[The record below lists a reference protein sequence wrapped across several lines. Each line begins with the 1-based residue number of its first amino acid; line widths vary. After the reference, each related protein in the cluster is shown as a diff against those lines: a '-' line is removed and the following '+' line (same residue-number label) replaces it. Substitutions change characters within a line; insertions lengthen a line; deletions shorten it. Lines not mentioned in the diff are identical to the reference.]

1 MKKLLSVVLAV
12 IIAFGTFSVAASA
25 AESFASGVIVAED
38 GREFTWDI
46 QRQYG
51 TLRIYGEGEM
61 PELSESPEW
70 LQYDFTNIVIG
81 DGITS
86 VSDEAFLNADFLGN
100 NEIIEFPESLKKIG
114 DRAFYGCRLISEIDL
129 SAITSI
135 GSMAFYGCSGLK
147 EFFIPAEVEEIGAY
161 AIGYYCNEELDN
173 EFAKIEDVK
182 IYSYL
187 NTTAHNYAVENEIEF
202 VDLNDYSAFFT
213 YEKYDEESVIL
224 TSYEN
229 CEYSKNISV
238 PAKIDGFKVIGLG
251 EFLFENTDV
260 ESVNVPNTVNR
271 IHETA
276 FLNAKKLKSI
286 SVQEGGRFASY
297 EGGLYNKE
305 LTILYKY
312 PEGADIVS
320 FPEAIKEIGKEAF
333 RGSAVTEISLPE
345 TVSSI
350 DEGAFSYSSLKKIE
364 LSEGVTA
371 IPQWAFASCESL
383 SEISFNRITE
393 IGENAFRG
401 CKSLEN
407 VSFSAELKKIGAAS
421 FHGTGLKS
429 VIIPDTVTN
438 IGEKA
443 FGYYSEDDVEFVK
456 DEAFVIYGK
465 SESSGKNYADKN
477 GFEFV
482 EWAPECP
489 EIYYSYADTKAIS
502 IFWMKT
508 SDAEYYELY
517 RKTKD
522 TEYELIYTATPN
534 SKLYYVDFNVK
545 NGEKYTYSVVAVK
558 NGFRSDFDSKVTF
571 KFVKLATP
579 VLKSAEM
586 TLDGILVT
594 WNSVKNAEGYT
605 IYRKTENGKWSRI
618 ADFKGNVTSFEDT
631 TAKSGVNYTYTV
643 KAYLDDIESG
653 YNANGVSAMYL
664 SIPKL
669 KKAENASKGITV
681 TWEKVKGA
689 NGYIIGRKT
698 SKTSWVKIATL
709 GDVSSY
715 TDKTAKLGTT
725 YTYTVVP
732 VCDDVFGYYDDNGVT
747 CKCVGMPKI
756 ESVSNASGGVS
767 IKWNAVSK
775 CSGYIVYRKTSGGS
789 WKRLTKIT
797 DSAKTSYTDKTAK
810 SGTKYYYAVKAY
822 SGSTMSAYK
831 TVSLVRLTTPKLVE
845 AKSTKSGVRFQ
856 WGKVSGA
863 EGYYIYRATGNG
875 SFKKIATVKSGT
887 TVSFVDKTSKKG
899 VTYRYTVKA
908 YKESSKS
915 AHNTKGL
922 SVKDKH

>member
-1 MKKLLSVVLAV
+1 MKKFLSVVLAV
-12 IIAFGTFSVAASA
+12 IIALGTFSVAASA
-25 AESFASGVIVAED
+25 AESFATGVIAAED
-38 GREFTWDI
+38 GREFTWEI
-46 QRQYG
+46 SEEYG
-51 TLRIYGEGEM
+51 TLSIYGEGEM
-61 PELSESPEW
+61 PEFSESPEW
-70 LQYDFTNIVIG
+70 LQYDFRSLVIG

-86 VSDEAFLNADFLGN
+86 VSDEAFLNAAFLGDN
-100 NEIIEFPESLKKIG
+100 GSIQLPESLEKIG
-114 DRAFYGCRLISEIDL
+114 DRAFYGCRLIGEIDL

-135 GSMAFYGCSGLK
+135 GSMAFYGCTELK
-147 EFFIPAEVEEIGAY
+147 EFFISADIKEIGEY
-161 AIGYYCNEELDN
+161 AIGYYCNEELDD
-173 EFAKIEDVK
+173 EFAEIEDVK

-187 NTTAHNYAVENEIEF
+187 NTTAHNYAVENKFEF
-202 VDLNDYSAFFT
+202 VDLGDYSAFFT

-224 TSYEN
+224 TSYQN
-229 CEYSKNISV
+229 CDYSKNISI
-238 PAKIDGFKVIGLG
+238 PAEIDGFKVIGLG
-251 EFLFENTDV
+251 EFLFENSDV

-276 FLNAKKLKSI
+276 FLNAKELKSI
-286 SVQEGGRFASY
+286 SVQAGGRFASY

-305 LTILYKY
+305 LTILYKF
-312 PEGADIVS
+312 PEGANDVL
-320 FPEAIKEIGKEAF
+320 FPEDIKEIGKEAF
-333 RGSAVTEISLPE
+333 RGSVVEDISLPE
-345 TVSSI
+345 TI
-350 DEGAFSYSSLKKIE
+350 RTIGEGAFSYSSLKKIE

-383 SEISFNRITE
+383 SEINFNRITE

-407 VSFSAELKKIGAAS
+407 VGFSADLKKIGAAA
-421 FHGTGLKS
+421 FHGTGLES
-429 VIIPDTVTN
+429 VIIPDSVTD

-443 FGYYSEDDVEFVK
+443 FGYYLEDDIEFVK
-456 DEAFVIYGK
+456 KEDFVIYGK
-465 SESSGKNYADKN
+465 SESVGKTYAEEN

-502 IFWMKT
+502 IFWLD
-508 SDAEYYELY
+508 SGAECYELY

-522 TEYELIYTATPN
+522 TEYELIYTATPD

-558 NGFRSDFDSKVTF
+558 NGVRSDFDSKITF

-586 TLDGILVT
+586 TLDGILVA

-605 IYRKTENGKWSRI
+605 LYRKTENGKWSRI

-664 SIPKL
+664 SVPKL
-669 KKAENASKGITV
+669 KKAENAPKGITV

-698 SKTSWVKIATL
+698 SKTSWVKIAAL

-725 YTYTVVP
+725 YMYTVVP

-756 ESVSNASGGVS
+756 DSVSNASGGVS

-822 SGSTMSAYK
+822 NGSAVSAYK
-831 TVSLVRLTTPKLVE
+831 AVSLVRLTTPKLVE
-845 AKSTKSGVRFQ
+845 AKSTKSGVKFR

-863 EGYYIYRATGNG
+863 EGYYVYRATGNG
-875 SFKKIATVKSGT
+875 SFKKIATVKSGS

-908 YKESSKS
+908 YNGSSKS